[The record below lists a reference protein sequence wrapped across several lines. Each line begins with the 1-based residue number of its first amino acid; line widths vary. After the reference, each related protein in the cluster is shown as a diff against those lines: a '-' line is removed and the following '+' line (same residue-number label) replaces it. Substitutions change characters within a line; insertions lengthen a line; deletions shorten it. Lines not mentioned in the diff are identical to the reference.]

1 VIYYKTIETKIINEA
16 LKDINEVLKDF
27 IEKSGIDYS
36 ESRKQITL
44 GKIAF
49 NTLEAKIFNE
59 ALKAF
64 IEKSGISFSESRKY
78 SDEEL
83 ALYRA
88 KEKTRIYLEKNGVQS

>member
-1 VIYYKTIETKIINEA
+1 MIYYKTIEAKIINEA
-16 LKDINEVLKDF
+16 LKDF

-36 ESRKQITL
+36 DARKHSDEELIYYKT
-44 GKIAF
+44 I
-49 NTLEAKIFNE
+49 EAKIFNE
-59 ALKAF
+59 ALNDF

-83 ALYRA
+83 ALFRA